1 MACNII
7 TSAGSKIMFV
17 IRSLFSIRASS
28 KMALVAYAKGD
39 ELLFMPKGIVF
50 KALFGGSTIP

>member
-1 MACNII
+1 
-7 TSAGSKIMFV
+7 MFV

-28 KMALVAYAKGD
+28 KMALVAYAGAD
-39 ELLFMPKGIVF
+39 ELLFMPKGIVL